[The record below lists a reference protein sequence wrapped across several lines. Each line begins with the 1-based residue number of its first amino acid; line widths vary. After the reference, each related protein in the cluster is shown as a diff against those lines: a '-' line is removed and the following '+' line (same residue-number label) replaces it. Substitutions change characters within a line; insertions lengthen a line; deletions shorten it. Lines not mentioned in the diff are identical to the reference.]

1 MRKFFFI
8 GLLYIFMLVIAIPC
22 SITFLF
28 NKFNQS
34 EQKKD
39 IYIQNDYETKITPV
53 KTDYIIVYDKKS
65 GENKDL
71 ENYIKGVV
79 AAEMPVSF
87 EKEALKAQAVAA
99 RTYTIREIGTADET
113 KIDASKIGQAYITID
128 EMKERWKDKF
138 DEYYKKVCDAVDSTN
153 GEIMVYNDE
162 PILAAFH
169 STSAGITESSEN
181 VWSGSLPYLKSVD
194 SSIDKNA
201 PDFISTKK
209 VSISTFINT
218 LKGYNVSGL
227 TKDNIKNNIKIV
239 SRTNADYVKS
249 ISIGGKNFEGTEIR
263 KIFGLRS
270 ANFTIS
276 YDENNIIFTTK
287 GYGHGAGMSQYG
299 AEFMAKEGKS
309 YHDILSHYYTGI
321 SFSKY

>member
-1 MRKFFFI
+1 M
-8 GLLYIFMLVIAIPC
+8 LLFHICISL
-22 SITFLF
+22 L
-28 NKFNQS
+28 
-34 EQKKD
+34 
-39 IYIQNDYETKITPV
+39 
-53 KTDYIIVYDKKS
+53 IVYILHYS
-65 GENKDL
+65 
-71 ENYIKGVV
+71 YIY
-79 AAEMPVSF
+79 
-87 EKEALKAQAVAA
+87 EKNNVKYK
-99 RTYTIREIGTADET
+99 R
-113 KIDASKIGQAYITID
+113 
-128 EMKERWKDKF
+128 KDKYF
-138 DEYYKKVCDAVDSTN
+138 VKKCFFL
-153 GEIMVYNDE
+153 Y
-162 PILAAFH
+162 
-169 STSAGITESSEN
+169 
-181 VWSGSLPYLKSVD
+181 
-194 SSIDKNA
+194 
-201 PDFISTKK
+201 ISTKK

-227 TKDNIKNNIKIV
+227 TKDNIKNDIKIV
-239 SRTNADYVKS
+239 SRTNADYVKC